1 MVTVERRLRE
11 LADPKYRSFQA
22 KLVPTVA
29 EDSVLGVRIP
39 DIRRLA
45 KELDRSERSEFLSEL
60 PHRFYDENILHSAVL
75 CNIRDFP
82 EALAETERF
91 LPFIDNWAVCD
102 TLSPKCFSKHKAEL
116 LPNIRR
122 WMKSGRTYTVRFGTG
137 MLMRHFLDADFKPE
151 YLCWA
156 AEIKSEEYYVNMM
169 TAWFFAT
176 ALAKQYD
183 FAVGY
188 IDERRLGEIPHK
200 MAIQKALE
208 SFRVSDEHKEH
219 LRAQRQ
225 Y

>member
-11 LADPKYRSFQA
+11 LADPKYRSFHA
-22 KLVPTVA
+22 KLIPTVA

-45 KELDRSERSEFLSEL
+45 KELDSGERSEFLSEL
-60 PHRFYDENILHSAVL
+60 PHRFYDENVLHSAIL
-75 CNIRDFP
+75 CNIRDFS
-82 EALAETERF
+82 EALVETERF

-102 TLSPKCFSKHKAEL
+102 TLSPKCFSKHKDEL
-116 LPNIRR
+116 LTHIRR

-151 YLCWA
+151 YLSWA
-156 AEIKSEEYYVNMM
+156 AETESEEYYVNMM

-176 ALAKQYD
+176 ALAKQYGC
-183 FAVGY
+183 AVRY
-188 IDERRLGEIPHK
+188 IEERSLPETVRK

-219 LRAQRQ
+219 LRALRQ
-225 Y
+225 N

>member
-22 KLVPTVA
+22 KLVTTVA
-29 EDSVLGVRIP
+29 ERSVLGVRIP

-60 PHRFYDENILHSAVL
+60 PHRFYDENILHSAIL
-75 CNIRDFP
+75 GYIRDFP

-188 IDERRLGEIPHK
+188 IDKRRLGEIPHK

>member
-22 KLVPTVA
+22 KLVPTVD
-29 EDSVLGVRIP
+29 ERSVLGVRIP

-45 KELDRSERSEFLSEL
+45 KELDHSERSEFLSEL
-60 PHRFYDENILHSAVL
+60 PHRFYDENILHSAIL

-102 TLSPKCFSKHKAEL
+102 ALSPKCFSKYKAEL

-122 WMKSGRTYTVRFGTG
+122 WMRSEKTYTVRFGTG

-188 IDERRLGEIPHK
+188 IDERRLGKIPHK

>member
-29 EDSVLGVRIP
+29 EGSVLGVRIP

-45 KELDRSERSEFLSEL
+45 KELDHSERSEFLSEL
-60 PHRFYDENILHSAVL
+60 PHRFYDENILHSAIL
-75 CNIRDFP
+75 CNIRDFL

-183 FAVGY
+183 FAVVY

>member
-45 KELDRSERSEFLSEL
+45 KELDHSERAEFLSEL

-116 LPNIRR
+116 LPNIRI
-122 WMKSGRTYTVRFGTG
+122 WMKSERTYTVRFGTG

-183 FAVGY
+183 FAVVY

>member
-22 KLVPTVA
+22 KLVPTVD
-29 EDSVLGVRIP
+29 ERSVLGVRIP

-60 PHRFYDENILHSAVL
+60 PHRFYDENILHSAIL
-75 CNIRDFP
+75 GYIRDFP

-151 YLCWA
+151 YLGWA

-183 FAVGY
+183 SAVGY
-188 IDERRLGEIPHK
+188 IDGRRLPETVRK

>member
-75 CNIRDFP
+75 GYIRDFP

-151 YLCWA
+151 YLSWA

-183 FAVGY
+183 CAVGY

>member
-29 EDSVLGVRIP
+29 EESVLGVRIP

-45 KELDRSERSEFLSEL
+45 KGLDHSERSEFLSEL
-60 PHRFYDENILHSAVL
+60 PHRFYDENILHSAIL
-75 CNIRDFP
+75 GNIRDFP

-102 TLSPKCFSKHKAEL
+102 ALSPKCFSKHKAEL

-151 YLCWA
+151 YLSWA

-188 IDERRLGEIPHK
+188 IDKRRLGEIPHK